1 MLEIRYTLVSDGSS
15 DRALLPILT
24 WALRENQ
31 IKIPIQPAW
40 ADLRRLPTPP
50 SELSDRIARALI
62 LYPCDLLFVH
72 RDAESSPRSSR
83 VDEILRA
90 VESASSTYQLIPPVV
105 CVVPVRMQEAWL
117 LIDETALRKAA
128 DNPNGRQRLSL
139 PRLSTLEQLTD
150 PKDTLYG
157 LLRTASGL
165 SGKRAKKFKA
175 NSRVQRLA
183 EYISDYSS
191 LRSLPAFRNFEEDL
205 EQIIQTQS
213 WNN

>member
-1 MLEIRYTLVSDGSS
+1 
-15 DRALLPILT
+15 
-24 WALRENQ
+24 
-31 IKIPIQPAW
+31 
-40 ADLRRLPTPP
+40 
-50 SELSDRIARALI
+50 
-62 LYPCDLLFVH
+62 
-72 RDAESSPRSSR
+72 
-83 VDEILRA
+83 
-90 VESASSTYQLIPPVV
+90 
-105 CVVPVRMQEAWL
+105 MQEAWL